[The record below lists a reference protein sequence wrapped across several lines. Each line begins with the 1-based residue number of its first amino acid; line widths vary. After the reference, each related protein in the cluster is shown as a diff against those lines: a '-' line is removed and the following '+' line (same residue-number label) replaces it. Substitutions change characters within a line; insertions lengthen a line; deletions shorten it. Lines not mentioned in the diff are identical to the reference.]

1 MRTTRAVRFKIG
13 GEMCSECLNAI
24 KRADESS
31 EPRDFADCLA
41 CRAHLEVR
49 DGGWEFVS
57 RNPRAE

>member
-1 MRTTRAVRFKIG
+1 MRTSRAIRYRISEGLCK
-13 GEMCSECLNAI
+13 MCLKAI
-24 KRADESS
+24 QRADES
-31 EPRDFADCLA
+31 ERDTADCLA